1 MASSWLVLLALCA
14 AVRAQTPTKDHG
26 DDLLNPEITTEEEL
40 RVLVQQLV
48 ARVES
53 LERGPSPVA
62 FSASLVSGWEWTHQ
76 GPFPSSTTLLFRR
89 VTTNLGNAY
98 DPSTGV
104 FTAPL
109 KGLYYVRFTGSVGS
123 SGSLN
128 AALMKNDENMF
139 AVFDTRGTH
148 GSASNGMAL
157 ELQAGDRLSVTLWEG
172 QSVFD
177 QSRIS
182 TFSGFLLQHLQ
193 EPPPPPPPPPRPP
206 RPPPPPPPPCRQPCG
221 ETESQ

>member
-1 MASSWLVLLALCA
+1 MSLSLYVSLSVSLC
-14 AVRAQTPTKDHG
+14 
-26 DDLLNPEITTEEEL
+26 L
-40 RVLVQQLV
+40 
-48 ARVES
+48 S
-53 LERGPSPVA
+53 LCLFVSVSLSVCLSVCLSLCLCLSAGPSPVA
-62 FSASLVSGWEWTHQ
+62 FSASLVSGPEWTHQ
-76 GPFPSSTTLLFRR
+76 GPFPSSTTLLFRK

-98 DPSTGV
+98 DPSIGV

-123 SGSLN
+123 SGSMN
-128 AALMKNDENMF
+128 AVLMKNDEYMF
-139 AVFDTRGTH
+139 EVYDTRGTH

-157 ELQAGDRLSVTLWEG
+157 ELQVGDRLYVTLWEG

-193 EPPPPPPPPPRPP
+193 EPPPPPAAPPAG
-206 RPPPPPPPPCRQPCG
+206 QIKVL
-221 ETESQ
+221 